1 MPRALKRYE
10 IREAIVAFFEE
21 EGKVLNIRE
30 YNEAYKAGRAPHPLA
45 FVEKHLGN
53 YKKVVRMLE
62 RQDSARLGAIGS
74 KPVESKK
81 PAEEPASENDLSPL
95 DKLRSEKGESSE

>member
-30 YNEAYKAGRAPHPLA
+30 YNEAYKAGRAPHPLV
-45 FVEKHLGN
+45 FIEKHLGN

-62 RQDSARLGAIGS
+62 RQDSARLGAIGT
-74 KPVESKK
+74 KPVEK
-81 PAEEPASENDLSPL
+81 PAEEPAEEKDLSPL
-95 DKLRSEKGESSE
+95 DKLRSAKGESSE

>member
-10 IREAIVAFFEE
+10 IREAIVAFFEA
-21 EGKVLNIRE
+21 EGKILNIRE
-30 YNEAYKAGRAPHPLA
+30 YNEAYKAGRAPYPLV
-45 FVEKHLGN
+45 FIEKHLGN

-74 KPVESKK
+74 KPAEVEK
-81 PAEEPASENDLSPL
+81 PAEEPAEDLSPL
-95 DKLRSEKGESSE
+95 DKLRTLRGESSE

>member
-1 MPRALKRYE
+1 MARALKRYE
-10 IREAIVAFFEE
+10 IREAVVAFFEE

-30 YNEAYKAGRAPHPLA
+30 YNEAYKAGRAPHSLA

-53 YKKVVRMLE
+53 YKKVVRMLQ
-62 RQDSARLGAIGS
+62 RQDSARLGAIGT
-74 KPVESKK
+74 KAVEK

-95 DKLRSEKGESSE
+95 ERLRSIKGESSE